1 MPGCEFLFKGCGKY
15 FPKLLFKALDVWSCW
30 GSEKN
35 APRLS
40 ALTSW
45 EGLVLT
51 SEFRS
56 FWHCLPPGRSILWW
70 FWFVCFYFANFFQE
84 ADRIYLQSTTL
95 FCLLDISSTGNDQ
108 YWLGRRLR
116 SAGTPWQTFSYTF
129 LQPVLM
135 PGGFWVR
142 ILYVSQF
149 HWVSLKIIAYF
160 PNTCLHSSCSPFLN
174 LVQQAEKPAPAIS
187 PLHINES
194 GCLVLYNLFVVGSF
208 SQPWEFCP
216 PPHPQPPPQSHWSLP
231 SFAHI
236 FLNRW
241 QELTLGPEKKAVAD
255 WRW

>member
-1 MPGCEFLFKGCGKY
+1 M
-15 FPKLLFKALDVWSCW
+15 
-30 GSEKN
+30 
-35 APRLS
+35 
-40 ALTSW
+40 
-45 EGLVLT
+45 LT

-149 HWVSLKIIAYF
+149 HWVSLNIIAYF
-160 PNTCLHSSCSPFLN
+160 PNICLHSSCSPFLN

-208 SQPWEFCP
+208 SQHWEFCP
-216 PPHPQPPPQSHWSLP
+216 PSTPSLRP
-231 SFAHI
+231 KATGHYLPLPI
-236 FLNRW
+236 FFSTDGKSWPWAQKIKLLQTEDGKNTSLS
-241 QELTLGPEKKAVAD
+241 LTPFFPLRKQTN
-255 WRW
+255 